1 MLSMKSGVTE
11 NYFKN
16 VLTLAFL
23 GDSVFS
29 TMVRTYLVNN
39 YDLKPNAL
47 NKKANAVVCAKAQA
61 EFMNLIKENLTEDEL
76 DIVNRARN
84 SHINSKAKN
93 STLAEYSLATQFEAV
108 VGYWY
113 LNNQKDKLEEM
124 FNKYI
129 VERL

>member
-1 MLSMKSGVTE
+1 MLSMKNGVTE
-11 NYFKN
+11 NYYKN
-16 VLTLAFL
+16 ALVLAFL
-23 GDSVFS
+23 GDSIFS
-29 TMVRTYLVNN
+29 SMVRFYLVNN

-47 NKKANAVVCAKAQA
+47 NKKANSVVCAKAQA
-61 EFMNLIKENLTEDEL
+61 EFMNLIRANLTEDEL

-93 STLAEYSLATQFEAV
+93 STLAEYSLATQFEAL

-113 LNNQKDKLEEM
+113 LNNQIDKLDKM

-129 VERL
+129 VEKL